1 METDPLRLLTNK
13 INPEVRKYAQALYDM
28 TRKYP
33 DTSGQWCGRGW
44 DNTGSKEHAS
54 GLAFD
59 WITSTKVGLRPTN
72 VQYVAAMK
80 IVNFFIRHGK
90 EMGLEWLIFSVDG
103 KNKMLYNVAR
113 GKWRNYG
120 SKGNISFR
128 HIDHIHFKFLKS
140 VKFNP
145 NINWILDIINTK
157 TNKGKEITVTD
168 KEMEAIVLKLL
179 NFKVTANGKNQAL
192 VQHMVEGFVD
202 DEAQSKA
209 LAEISTKISAL
220 ANQVAEI
227 RKAVR

>member
-1 METDPLRLLTNK
+1 MTDPLRLLTNK

-59 WITSTKVGLRPTN
+59 WITSTNVGVRPTN

-103 KNKMLYNVAR
+103 LNKMIYNVDR
-113 GKWRNYG
+113 GMWRSHG
-120 SKGNISFR
+120 SAGNISFR
-128 HIDHIHFKFLKS
+128 HIDHIHFKFKRG

-145 NINWILDIINTK
+145 NIKWTLDVTTNTDK
-157 TNKGKEITVTD
+157 DTTVTED
-168 KEMEAIVLKLL
+168 EMDAIVLKLL
-179 NFKVTANGKNQAL
+179 NFKITANGKNQEL
-192 VQHMVEGFVD
+192 VQHMAESFVD

-209 LAEISTKISAL
+209 LAEISTKLSTL

>member
-1 METDPLRLLTNK
+1 METDPLRLLTDR

-80 IVNFFIRHGK
+80 VVNFFIRHGK

-103 KNKMLYNVAR
+103 VNKMLYNVAR
-113 GKWRNYG
+113 GKWRSYG
-120 SKGNISFR
+120 SAGNVSFR
-128 HIDHIHFKFLKS
+128 HIDHIHFKFKRG

-145 NINWILDIINTK
+145 NIKWTLDVITNTDK
-157 TNKGKEITVTD
+157 DTTVTED
-168 KEMEAIVLKLL
+168 EMDAIVLKLL
-179 NFKVTANGKNQAL
+179 NFKITANGKNQAL
-192 VQHMVEGFVD
+192 VQHTAESFVD
-202 DEAQSKA
+202 DKAQSKA
-209 LAEISTKISAL
+209 LAEISTKLSAL
-220 ANQVAEI
+220 TNQVAEI

>member
-1 METDPLRLLTNK
+1 MTDPLRLLTNK

-59 WITSTKVGLRPTN
+59 WITSTNVGLRPTN

-103 KNKMLYNVAR
+103 VNKMIYNVDR
-113 GKWRNYG
+113 GKWRSYG
-120 SKGNISFR
+120 SDGNISFR
-128 HIDHIHFKFLKS
+128 HIDHIHFKFKRG

-145 NINWILDIINTK
+145 NIKWTLDVTTNTDK
-157 TNKGKEITVTD
+157 DTTVTD
-168 KEMEAIVLKLL
+168 EEMDAIVLKLL
-179 NFKVTANGKNQAL
+179 NFKITANGKNQAL
-192 VQHMVEGFVD
+192 VQHMAESFVD

-209 LAEISTKISAL
+209 LAEISTKLSAL
-220 ANQVAEI
+220 SNRVDEI

>member
-1 METDPLRLLTNK
+1 METDPLRLLTDR

-33 DTSGQWCGRGW
+33 DTSSQWCGRGW
-44 DNTGSKEHAS
+44 DTGSAEHGS

-59 WITSTKVGLRPTN
+59 WITSTGVGKRPTN

-103 KNKMLYNVAR
+103 ENKMIYNVDR
-113 GKWRNYG
+113 GKWRSYG
-120 SKGNISFR
+120 SAGNVSFR
-128 HIDHIHFKFLKS
+128 HIDHIHFKFKRG

-145 NINWILDIINTK
+145 NIKWTLDVT
-157 TNKGKEITVTD
+157 TNADKDTTVTED
-168 KEMEAIVLKLL
+168 EMDAIVLKLL
-179 NFKVTANGKNQAL
+179 NFKITANGKNQTL

-202 DEAQSKA
+202 DEAQSMA
-209 LAEISTKISAL
+209 LAEISTKLSTL

>member
-1 METDPLRLLTNK
+1 MTDPLRLLTDK

-59 WITSTKVGLRPTN
+59 WITSTDVGVRPTN

-80 IVNFFIRHGK
+80 IVNFSIRHGK

-103 KNKMLYNVAR
+103 VNKMIYNVDR
-113 GKWRNYG
+113 GKWRSYG
-120 SKGNISFR
+120 SAGNISFR
-128 HIDHIHFKFLKS
+128 HIDHIHFKFKRG

-145 NINWILDIINTK
+145 NIKWTLDVTTNTDK
-157 TNKGKEITVTD
+157 DTTVTD
-168 KEMEAIVLKLL
+168 KEMDAIVLKLL
-179 NFKVTANGKNQAL
+179 NFKITANGKNQEL
-192 VQHMVEGFVD
+192 VQHMAESFVD
-202 DEAQSKA
+202 DEAQSNK
-209 LAEISTKISAL
+209 LAEISAKLSAL
-220 ANQVAEI
+220 SNRVDEI
-227 RKAVR
+227 RKAIR

>member
-80 IVNFFIRHGK
+80 VVNFFIRHGK

-103 KNKMLYNVAR
+103 VNKMIYNVAR
-113 GKWRNYG
+113 GTWRSHG
-120 SKGNISFR
+120 SAGNISFR
-128 HIDHIHFKFLKS
+128 HIDHIHFKFLSS

-145 NINWILDIINTK
+145 NINWTLDINTK
-157 TNKGKEITVTD
+157 TSKDKDTTVTD
-168 KEMEAIVLKLL
+168 EEMNAIVLKLL
-179 NFKVTANGKNQAL
+179 NFKITANGKNQAL
-192 VQHMVEGFVD
+192 VQHMAKSFVD

-209 LAEISTKISAL
+209 LAEISTKLSVL

-227 RKAVR
+227 RKGVR

>member
-1 METDPLRLLTNK
+1 METDPLRLLTDR

-103 KNKMLYNVAR
+103 VNKMIYNADR
-113 GKWRNYG
+113 GKWRSYG
-120 SKGNISFR
+120 SAGNVSFR
-128 HIDHIHFKFLKS
+128 HIDHIHFKFKRG

-145 NINWILDIINTK
+145 NIKWTLDVTTNTDK
-157 TNKGKEITVTD
+157 DTTVTD

-179 NFKVTANGKNQAL
+179 NFKVTANGKNQEL

-202 DEAQSKA
+202 DEAQSKK
-209 LAEISTKISAL
+209 LAEISAKLSAL
-220 ANQVAEI
+220 SNMVDEI
-227 RKAVR
+227 RKAIR

>member
-1 METDPLRLLTNK
+1 MTDPLRLLTNK

-44 DNTGSKEHAS
+44 DDTGSAEHAS

-59 WITSTKVGLRPTN
+59 WITSTGVGKRPTN

-80 IVNFFIRHGK
+80 IVNFFIRHGE

-103 KNKMLYNVAR
+103 VNKMLYNVDR
-113 GKWRNYG
+113 GKWRSYG
-120 SKGNISFR
+120 SDGNISFR
-128 HIDHIHFKFLKS
+128 HIDHIHFKFKRG

-145 NINWILDIINTK
+145 NIKWTLDVTTNTDK
-157 TNKGKEITVTD
+157 DTTVTED
-168 KEMEAIVLKLL
+168 EMDAIVLKLL
-179 NFKVTANGKNQAL
+179 NFKITANGKNQEL
-192 VQHMVEGFVD
+192 VQHMAESFVD

-209 LAEISTKISAL
+209 LAEISAKLSAL
-220 ANQVAEI
+220 SNRVDEI

>member
-1 METDPLRLLTNK
+1 METDPLRLLTDR

-80 IVNFFIRHGK
+80 VVNFFIRHGK

-103 KNKMLYNVAR
+103 VNKMLYNVAR
-113 GKWRNYG
+113 GKWRSYG
-120 SKGNISFR
+120 SAGNVSFR
-128 HIDHIHFKFLKS
+128 HIDHIHFKFKRG

-145 NINWILDIINTK
+145 NIKWTLDVITNTDK
-157 TNKGKEITVTD
+157 DTTVTED
-168 KEMEAIVLKLL
+168 EMDAIVLKLL
-179 NFKVTANGKNQAL
+179 NFKITANGKNQEL
-192 VQHMVEGFVD
+192 VQHMAESFVD
-202 DEAQSKA
+202 DKAQSKA
-209 LAEISTKISAL
+209 LAEISTKLSAL
-220 ANQVAEI
+220 SNQVAEI
-227 RKAVR
+227 RKAIR

>member
-1 METDPLRLLTNK
+1 MTDPLRLLTNK

-59 WITSTKVGLRPTN
+59 WITSTDVGVRPTN

-103 KNKMLYNVAR
+103 VNKMIYNVDR
-113 GKWRNYG
+113 GNWRNYG
-120 SKGNISFR
+120 SAGNVSFR
-128 HIDHIHFKFLKS
+128 HIDHIHFKFKRG

-145 NINWILDIINTK
+145 NIKWTLDVTTNTDK
-157 TNKGKEITVTD
+157 DTTVTD
-168 KEMEAIVLKLL
+168 KEMDAIVLKLL
-179 NFKVTANGKNQAL
+179 NFKITANGKNQEL
-192 VQHMVEGFVD
+192 VQHMAESFVD
-202 DEAQSKA
+202 DEAQSMA
-209 LAEISTKISAL
+209 LAEISAKLSAL
-220 ANQVAEI
+220 SNRVDEI

>member
-1 METDPLRLLTNK
+1 METDPLRLLTDR

-33 DTSGQWCGRGW
+33 DTSDQWCGRGW

-59 WITSTKVGLRPTN
+59 WITSTDVGVRPTN
-72 VQYVAAMK
+72 VQCAAALK

-90 EMGLEWLIFSVDG
+90 EMGLEWLIFSVDRE
-103 KNKMLYNVAR
+103 NKMLYNVAR

-145 NINWILDIINTK
+145 IINWTLDIIN

-179 NFKVTANGKNQAL
+179 NFKITANGKNQEL
-192 VQHMVEGFVD
+192 VQHMAESFVD
-202 DEAQSKA
+202 DEAQSKK
-209 LAEISTKISAL
+209 LAEISAKLSAL
-220 ANQVAEI
+220 SNRVDEI

>member
-1 METDPLRLLTNK
+1 METDPLRLLTDR

-103 KNKMLYNVAR
+103 VNKRIYNTDR
-113 GKWRNYG
+113 GKWRTYV
-120 SKGNISFR
+120 SDGNISFR
-128 HIDHIHFKFLKS
+128 HIDHIHFKFKRG

-145 NINWILDIINTK
+145 NINWTLEPT
-157 TNKGKEITVTD
+157 TTTTKGKDTTVTD

-179 NFKVTANGKNQAL
+179 NFKITANGKNQEL
-192 VQHMVEGFVD
+192 VQHMAESFVD
-202 DEAQSKA
+202 DKAQSKA
-209 LAEISTKISAL
+209 LAEISTKLSAL

-227 RKAVR
+227 RKVVR

>member
-59 WITSTKVGLRPTN
+59 WITSTDVGVRPTN

-80 IVNFFIRHGK
+80 IVNFFIQHGK

-103 KNKMLYNVAR
+103 VNKMLYNVDR
-113 GKWRNYG
+113 GKWRSYG
-120 SKGNISFR
+120 SAGNISFR
-128 HIDHIHFKFLKS
+128 HIDHIHFKFKRG

-145 NINWILDIINTK
+145 NIKWTLDVTTNTDK
-157 TNKGKEITVTD
+157 DTTVTD
-168 KEMEAIVLKLL
+168 EEMDAIVLKLL
-179 NFKVTANGKNQAL
+179 NFKITANGKNQAL
-192 VQHMVEGFVD
+192 VQHMAESFVD

-209 LAEISTKISAL
+209 LAEISTKLSAL
-220 ANQVAEI
+220 SNQVAEI

>member
-1 METDPLRLLTNK
+1 METDPLRLLTDR

-103 KNKMLYNVAR
+103 VNKMIYNVDR
-113 GKWRNYG
+113 GTWRSYG
-120 SKGNISFR
+120 SAGNISFR
-128 HIDHIHFKFLKS
+128 HIDHIHFKFKRG

-145 NINWILDIINTK
+145 NIKWTLDVT
-157 TNKGKEITVTD
+157 TNADKDTTVTE

-179 NFKVTANGKNQAL
+179 NFKITANGKNQAL
-192 VQHMVEGFVD
+192 VQHMAEGFVD
-202 DEAQSKA
+202 DEAQSKK
-209 LAEISTKISAL
+209 LAEISAKLSAL
-220 ANQVAEI
+220 TNQVAEI

>member
-1 METDPLRLLTNK
+1 METDPLRLLTDR

-44 DNTGSKEHAS
+44 DNTGSAEHAS

-59 WITSTKVGLRPTN
+59 WITSTGVGKRPTN

-80 IVNFFIRHGK
+80 IVNFFIRHGE

-103 KNKMLYNVAR
+103 VNKMIYNVDR
-113 GKWRNYG
+113 GKWRSYG
-120 SKGNISFR
+120 SDGNISFR
-128 HIDHIHFKFLKS
+128 HIDHIHFKFKRG

-145 NINWILDIINTK
+145 NIKWTLDVTTNTDK
-157 TNKGKEITVTD
+157 DTTVTED
-168 KEMEAIVLKLL
+168 EMDAIVLKLL
-179 NFKVTANGKNQAL
+179 NFKITANGKNQEL
-192 VQHMVEGFVD
+192 VQHMAESFVD

-209 LAEISTKISAL
+209 LAEISTKLSTL

>member
-1 METDPLRLLTNK
+1 MATDPLRLLTDK

-59 WITSTKVGLRPTN
+59 WITSTGVGVRPTN

-103 KNKMLYNVAR
+103 VNKMIYNVDR
-113 GKWRNYG
+113 GKWRSHG
-120 SKGNISFR
+120 SAGNISFR
-128 HIDHIHFKFLKS
+128 HIDHIHFKFKRG

-145 NINWILDIINTK
+145 NIKWTLDVT
-157 TNKGKEITVTD
+157 TNADKDTTVTED
-168 KEMEAIVLKLL
+168 EMDAIVLKLL
-179 NFKVTANGKNQAL
+179 NFKITANGKNQEL
-192 VQHMVEGFVD
+192 VQHMAKSFVD

-209 LAEISTKISAL
+209 LAEISTKLSAL

>member
-1 METDPLRLLTNK
+1 METDPLRLLTDR

-59 WITSTKVGLRPTN
+59 WITSTDVGVRPTN
-72 VQYVAAMK
+72 VQRAGALK

-90 EMGLEWLIFSVDG
+90 EMGLEWLIFSVDRE
-103 KNKMLYNVAR
+103 NKMLYNVAR

-145 NINWILDIINTK
+145 IINWTLDIIN

-179 NFKVTANGKNQAL
+179 NFKITANGKNQEL
-192 VQHMVEGFVD
+192 VQHMAESFVD

-209 LAEISTKISAL
+209 LAEISTKLSAL
-220 ANQVAEI
+220 TNQVAEI

>member
-1 METDPLRLLTNK
+1 METDPLRLLTDK

-44 DNTGSKEHAS
+44 DNTGSKDHAS

-80 IVNFFIRHGK
+80 VVNFFIRHGK

-103 KNKMLYNVAR
+103 VNKMLYNVAR
-113 GKWRNYG
+113 GKWRSYG
-120 SKGNISFR
+120 SAGNVSFR
-128 HIDHIHFKFLKS
+128 HIDHIHFKFKRG

-145 NINWILDIINTK
+145 NIKWTLDVITNTDK
-157 TNKGKEITVTD
+157 DTTVTED
-168 KEMEAIVLKLL
+168 EMDAIVLKLL
-179 NFKVTANGKNQAL
+179 NFKITANGKNQAL
-192 VQHMVEGFVD
+192 VQHMAESFVD
-202 DEAQSKA
+202 NKAQSKA
-209 LAEISTKISAL
+209 LAEISTKLSAL
-220 ANQVAEI
+220 TNQVAEI

>member
-1 METDPLRLLTNK
+1 MTDPLRLLTDK

-44 DNTGSKEHAS
+44 DTGSAEHGS

-59 WITSTKVGLRPTN
+59 WITSTGVGKRPTN

-80 IVNFFIRHGK
+80 IVNFFIRHGE

-103 KNKMLYNVAR
+103 VNKMIYNVDR
-113 GKWRNYG
+113 GKWRSYG
-120 SKGNISFR
+120 SAGNISFR
-128 HIDHIHFKFLKS
+128 HIDHIHFKFKRG

-145 NINWILDIINTK
+145 NIKWTLDVTTNTDK
-157 TNKGKEITVTD
+157 DTTVTED
-168 KEMEAIVLKLL
+168 EMDAIVLKLL
-179 NFKVTANGKNQAL
+179 NFKITANGKNQEL
-192 VQHMVEGFVD
+192 VQHMAESFVD

-209 LAEISTKISAL
+209 LAEISTKLSTL

-227 RKAVR
+227 RKVVR

>member
-1 METDPLRLLTNK
+1 MTDPLRLLTNK

-33 DTSGQWCGRGW
+33 DTSSQWCGRGW

-59 WITSTKVGLRPTN
+59 WITSTNVGLRPTN

-103 KNKMLYNVAR
+103 INKMIYNVDR
-113 GKWRNYG
+113 GKWRSYG
-120 SKGNISFR
+120 SAGNISFR
-128 HIDHIHFKFLKS
+128 HIDHIHFKFKRG

-145 NINWILDIINTK
+145 NIKWTLDVTTNTDK
-157 TNKGKEITVTD
+157 DTTVTD

-179 NFKVTANGKNQAL
+179 NFKITANGKNQEL
-192 VQHMVEGFVD
+192 VQHMAESFVD
-202 DEAQSKA
+202 DEAQSMA
-209 LAEISTKISAL
+209 LAEISTKLSVL

>member
-1 METDPLRLLTNK
+1 METDPLRLLTDR

-59 WITSTKVGLRPTN
+59 WITSTNVGMRPTN

-80 IVNFFIRHGK
+80 VVNFFIRHGK
-90 EMGLEWLIFSVDG
+90 VMGLEWLIFSVDG
-103 KNKMLYNVAR
+103 VNKMLYNVDR
-113 GKWRNYG
+113 GKWRSYG
-120 SKGNISFR
+120 SAGNISFR
-128 HIDHIHFKFLKS
+128 HIDHIHFKFKRG

-145 NINWILDIINTK
+145 NIKWTLDVTTNTDK
-157 TNKGKEITVTD
+157 DTTVTD
-168 KEMEAIVLKLL
+168 EEMNAIVLKLL
-179 NFKVTANGKNQAL
+179 NFKITANGKNQAL
-192 VQHMVEGFVD
+192 VQHMAESFVD

-209 LAEISTKISAL
+209 LAEISTKLSTL

-227 RKAVR
+227 RKDVR

>member
-1 METDPLRLLTNK
+1 METDPLRLLTDR

-59 WITSTKVGLRPTN
+59 WITSTGVGVRPTN

-103 KNKMLYNVAR
+103 VNKMIYNVDR
-113 GKWRNYG
+113 GKWRSHG
-120 SKGNISFR
+120 SAGNISFR
-128 HIDHIHFKFLKS
+128 HIDHIHFKFKRG

-145 NINWILDIINTK
+145 NIKWTLDVT
-157 TNKGKEITVTD
+157 TNADKDTTVTED
-168 KEMEAIVLKLL
+168 EMDAIVLKLL
-179 NFKVTANGKNQAL
+179 NFKITANGKNQEL
-192 VQHMVEGFVD
+192 VQHMAKSFVD

-209 LAEISTKISAL
+209 LAEISTKLSAL

>member
-1 METDPLRLLTNK
+1 METDPLRLLTDR

-80 IVNFFIRHGK
+80 VVNFFIRHGK

-103 KNKMLYNVAR
+103 VNKMIYNTDR
-113 GKWRNYG
+113 GKWRSHG
-120 SKGNISFR
+120 SAGNISFR
-128 HIDHIHFKFLKS
+128 HIDHIHFKFKRG

-145 NINWILDIINTK
+145 NIKWTLDVTTNTDK
-157 TNKGKEITVTD
+157 DTTVTD
-168 KEMEAIVLKLL
+168 EEMDAIVLKLL
-179 NFKVTANGKNQAL
+179 NFKITANGKNQAL
-192 VQHMVEGFVD
+192 VQHMAESFVD
-202 DEAQSKA
+202 DKAQSKA
-209 LAEISTKISAL
+209 LAEISTKLSAL

-227 RKAVR
+227 RKDIR

>member
-1 METDPLRLLTNK
+1 MTDPLRLLTDK

-44 DNTGSKEHAS
+44 DTGSAEHGS

-59 WITSTKVGLRPTN
+59 WITSTGVGKRPTN

-80 IVNFFIRHGK
+80 IVNFFIRNGK

-103 KNKMLYNVAR
+103 VNKMIYNVDR
-113 GKWRNYG
+113 GKWRSYG
-120 SKGNISFR
+120 SAGNISFR
-128 HIDHIHFKFLKS
+128 HIDHIHFKFKRG

-145 NINWILDIINTK
+145 NIKWTLDVTTNTDK
-157 TNKGKEITVTD
+157 DTTVTED
-168 KEMEAIVLKLL
+168 EMDAIVLKLL
-179 NFKVTANGKNQAL
+179 NFKITANGKNQEL
-192 VQHMVEGFVD
+192 VQHMAESFVD
-202 DEAQSKA
+202 DEAQSKK
-209 LAEISTKISAL
+209 LAEISAKLSAL
-220 ANQVAEI
+220 SNRVDEI

>member
-1 METDPLRLLTNK
+1 MATDPLRLLTDK

-44 DNTGSKEHAS
+44 DNTGSKEHES

-80 IVNFFIRHGK
+80 VVNFFIRHGK

-103 KNKMLYNVAR
+103 VNKMLYNVAR
-113 GKWRNYG
+113 GKWRSYG
-120 SKGNISFR
+120 SAGNVSFR
-128 HIDHIHFKFLKS
+128 HIDHIHFKFKRG

-145 NINWILDIINTK
+145 NIKWTLDVITNTDK
-157 TNKGKEITVTD
+157 DTTVTED
-168 KEMEAIVLKLL
+168 EMDAIVLKLL
-179 NFKVTANGKNQAL
+179 NFKITANGKNQAL
-192 VQHMVEGFVD
+192 VQHMAESFVD
-202 DEAQSKA
+202 DKAQSKA
-209 LAEISTKISAL
+209 LAEISTKLSAL
-220 ANQVAEI
+220 TNQVAEI

>member
-1 METDPLRLLTNK
+1 MTDPLRLLTDK

-59 WITSTKVGLRPTN
+59 WITSTNVGVRPTN

-90 EMGLEWLIFSVDG
+90 EMGLEWLIFSVDRE
-103 KNKMLYNVAR
+103 NKMLYNVAR

-128 HIDHIHFKFLKS
+128 HIDHIHFKFKRG

-145 NINWILDIINTK
+145 NIKWTLDVTTNTDK
-157 TNKGKEITVTD
+157 DTTVTED
-168 KEMEAIVLKLL
+168 EMDAIVLKLL
-179 NFKVTANGKNQAL
+179 NFKITANGKNQAL

-202 DEAQSKA
+202 DEAQSKK
-209 LAEISTKISAL
+209 LAEISTKLSVL

>member
-1 METDPLRLLTNK
+1 MTDPLRLLTNK

-44 DNTGSKEHAS
+44 DTGSAEHGS

-59 WITSTKVGLRPTN
+59 WITSTGVGKRPTN

-90 EMGLEWLIFSVDG
+90 GMGLEWLIFSVDG
-103 KNKMLYNVAR
+103 VNKMIYNVDR
-113 GKWRNYG
+113 GKWRSYG
-120 SKGNISFR
+120 SAGNISFR
-128 HIDHIHFKFLKS
+128 HIDHIHFKFKRG

-145 NINWILDIINTK
+145 NIKWTLDVTTNTDK
-157 TNKGKEITVTD
+157 DTTVTED
-168 KEMEAIVLKLL
+168 EMDAIVLKLL
-179 NFKVTANGKNQAL
+179 NFKITANGKNQEL
-192 VQHMVEGFVD
+192 VKHMAESFVD

-209 LAEISTKISAL
+209 LAEISTKLSAL

>member
-1 METDPLRLLTNK
+1 METDPLRLLTDR

-80 IVNFFIRHGK
+80 VVNFFIRHGK

-103 KNKMLYNVAR
+103 VNKMLYNVAR
-113 GKWRNYG
+113 GKWRSYG
-120 SKGNISFR
+120 SAGNVSFR
-128 HIDHIHFKFLKS
+128 HIDHIHFKFKRG

-145 NINWILDIINTK
+145 NIKWTLDVITNTDK
-157 TNKGKEITVTD
+157 DTTVTED
-168 KEMEAIVLKLL
+168 EMDAIVLKLL
-179 NFKVTANGKNQAL
+179 NFKITANGKNQAL

-209 LAEISTKISAL
+209 LAEISTKLSAL
-220 ANQVAEI
+220 TNQVAEI

>member
-1 METDPLRLLTNK
+1 MTDPLRLLTDK

-44 DNTGSKEHAS
+44 DDTGSAEHGS

-59 WITSTKVGLRPTN
+59 WITSTGVGKRPTN

-80 IVNFFIRHGK
+80 IVNFFIRYGM

-103 KNKMLYNVAR
+103 LNKMIYNVDR
-113 GKWRNYG
+113 GKWRSYG
-120 SKGNISFR
+120 SDGNISFR
-128 HIDHIHFKFLKS
+128 HIDHIHFKFKRG

-145 NINWILDIINTK
+145 NIKWTLDVTTNTDK
-157 TNKGKEITVTD
+157 DTTVTED
-168 KEMEAIVLKLL
+168 EMDAIVLKLL
-179 NFKVTANGKNQAL
+179 NFKITANGKNQEL
-192 VQHMVEGFVD
+192 VQHMAESFVD

-209 LAEISTKISAL
+209 LAEISTKLSTL

>member
-1 METDPLRLLTNK
+1 MTDPLRLLTNK

-59 WITSTKVGLRPTN
+59 WITSTNVGLRPTN

-80 IVNFFIRHGK
+80 VVNFSIRHGK

-103 KNKMLYNVAR
+103 VNKMIYNVDR
-113 GKWRNYG
+113 GKWRSYG
-120 SKGNISFR
+120 SAGNISFR
-128 HIDHIHFKFLKS
+128 HIDHIHFKFKRG

-145 NINWILDIINTK
+145 NIKWTLDVTTNTDK
-157 TNKGKEITVTD
+157 DTTVTD
-168 KEMEAIVLKLL
+168 EEMDAIVLKLL
-179 NFKVTANGKNQAL
+179 NFKITANGKRQEL
-192 VQHMVEGFVD
+192 VQHMAESFVD

-209 LAEISTKISAL
+209 LAEISTKLSAL
-220 ANQVAEI
+220 SNRVDEI

>member
-1 METDPLRLLTNK
+1 MTDPLRLLTDR

-59 WITSTKVGLRPTN
+59 WITSTDVGVRPTN

-80 IVNFFIRHGK
+80 IVNFSIRHGK

-103 KNKMLYNVAR
+103 VNKMLYNVAR

-128 HIDHIHFKFLKS
+128 HIDHIHFKFKRG

-145 NINWILDIINTK
+145 NIKWTLDVTTNTDK
-157 TNKGKEITVTD
+157 DTTVTD
-168 KEMEAIVLKLL
+168 KEMDAIVLKLL
-179 NFKVTANGKNQAL
+179 NFKVTANGKNQEL
-192 VQHMVEGFVD
+192 VQHMAESFVD

-209 LAEISTKISAL
+209 LAEISTKLSTL

>member
-44 DNTGSKEHAS
+44 DDTGSAEHGS

-59 WITSTKVGLRPTN
+59 WITSTGVGKRPTN

-103 KNKMLYNVAR
+103 VNKMLYNVAR

-128 HIDHIHFKFLKS
+128 HIDHIHFKFKRG

-145 NINWILDIINTK
+145 NIKWTLDVTTNTDK
-157 TNKGKEITVTD
+157 DTTVTED
-168 KEMEAIVLKLL
+168 EMDAIVLKLL

-209 LAEISTKISAL
+209 LAEISTKLSAL
-220 ANQVAEI
+220 SNQVAEI

>member
-1 METDPLRLLTNK
+1 MTDPLRLLTNK

-59 WITSTKVGLRPTN
+59 WITSTNVGVRPTN

-103 KNKMLYNVAR
+103 VNKMIYNVAR
-113 GKWRNYG
+113 GMWRSYG
-120 SKGNISFR
+120 SAGNVSFR
-128 HIDHIHFKFLKS
+128 HIDHIHFKFKRG

-145 NINWILDIINTK
+145 NIKWTLDVTTNTDK
-157 TNKGKEITVTD
+157 DTTVTED
-168 KEMEAIVLKLL
+168 EMDAIVLKLL
-179 NFKVTANGKNQAL
+179 NFKITANGKNQEL
-192 VQHMVEGFVD
+192 VQHMAESFVD
-202 DEAQSKA
+202 DEAQSKG
-209 LAEISTKISAL
+209 LAEISTKLSVL

>member
-1 METDPLRLLTNK
+1 METDPLRLLTDR

-59 WITSTKVGLRPTN
+59 WITSTDVGVRPTN

-80 IVNFFIRHGK
+80 VVNFFIRHGK

-103 KNKMLYNVAR
+103 VNKMIYNVDR
-113 GKWRNYG
+113 GKWRSYG
-120 SKGNISFR
+120 SAGNVSFR
-128 HIDHIHFKFLKS
+128 HIDHIHFKFKRG

-145 NINWILDIINTK
+145 NIKWTLDVTTNTDK
-157 TNKGKEITVTD
+157 DTTVTD

-179 NFKVTANGKNQAL
+179 NFKVTANGKNQEL

-202 DEAQSKA
+202 DEAQSKK
-209 LAEISTKISAL
+209 LAEISAKLSAL
-220 ANQVAEI
+220 SNRVDEI

>member
-1 METDPLRLLTNK
+1 MATDPLRLLTDK

-44 DNTGSKEHAS
+44 DNTGSKEHES

-103 KNKMLYNVAR
+103 VNKMIYNVDR
-113 GKWRNYG
+113 GKWRSYG
-120 SKGNISFR
+120 SDGNISFR
-128 HIDHIHFKFLKS
+128 HIDHIHFKFKRG

-145 NINWILDIINTK
+145 NIKWTLDVTTNTDK
-157 TNKGKEITVTD
+157 DTTVTD
-168 KEMEAIVLKLL
+168 KEMDAIVLKLL
-179 NFKVTANGKNQAL
+179 NFKITANGKNQEL
-192 VQHMVEGFVD
+192 VQHMAESFVD
-202 DEAQSKA
+202 DEAQSKK
-209 LAEISTKISAL
+209 LAEISTKLSAL
-220 ANQVAEI
+220 SNRVDEI

>member
-103 KNKMLYNVAR
+103 VNKMIYNVDR
-113 GKWRNYG
+113 GKWRSHG
-120 SKGNISFR
+120 SAGNISFR
-128 HIDHIHFKFLKS
+128 HIDHIHFKFKRG

-145 NINWILDIINTK
+145 NIKWTLDVT
-157 TNKGKEITVTD
+157 TNADKDTTVTED
-168 KEMEAIVLKLL
+168 EMDAIVLKLL
-179 NFKVTANGKNQAL
+179 NFKITANGKNQEL
-192 VQHMVEGFVD
+192 VQHMAKSFVD

-209 LAEISTKISAL
+209 LAEISTKLSAL